1 MSGWRAAAYAGAQ
14 FPLPLPVV
22 KVCAVSKREENLGSG
37 RGSGSGLRASAFG
50 FADNPE
56 IIDAIDHTETM
67 YFFLNGRLVPEQ
79 DARVPVSD
87 RAFLYGD
94 AAFDTLCA
102 YGGRLFR
109 AQEHLQRL
117 MLSLAA
123 LRIEPPGTLAQ
134 MEAHLYA
141 VLERNAVHDA
151 ILRTTV
157 SRGSGARGLSI
168 REVGVPTY
176 LIACYPGSEMN
187 AAQTSVKLEQVGV
200 RRTPAESL
208 PAHAKTANY
217 LNSILALAEAMDAGA
232 DEALLLDL
240 RGCIAECA
248 YSNVFFVRGAR
259 LLTPGLDA
267 GILPG
272 ITRATVLELARAG
285 GIAISETSLE
295 AAVAQEADE
304 AFITNSVRGVV
315 PVHAIGE
322 RRFPAP
328 GAVTSQI
335 AQSYW
340 TLVQRETGSR

>member
-1 MSGWRAAAYAGAQ
+1 
-14 FPLPLPVV
+14 
-22 KVCAVSKREENLGSG
+22 
-37 RGSGSGLRASAFG
+37 
-50 FADNPE
+50 
-56 IIDAIDHTETM
+56 M

-87 RAFLYGD
+87 RGFLYGD

-134 MEAHLYA
+134 MEANLYS
-141 VLERNAVHDA
+141 VLERNAMRDA

-157 SRGSGARGLSI
+157 SRGSGARGPSI

-176 LIACYPGSEMN
+176 LIACYAGSELN

-200 RRTPAESL
+200 RRTPPESL

-248 YSNVFFVRGAR
+248 YSNVFFVRGAA
-259 LLTPGLDA
+259 LLTPALDA

-272 ITRATVLELARAG
+272 ITRAAVLELARAE

-295 AAVAQEADE
+295 PAVALGGRRRLHHQQRARCRTGACHWRPDVSGAGSADCTDC
-304 AFITNSVRGVV
+304 AVDTGRWWSARPVRG
-315 PVHAIGE
+315 E
-322 RRFPAP
+322 RSSERHGRASAVLREKRTPRRRRRSRANRPHTRTATAP
-328 GAVTSQI
+328 
-335 AQSYW
+335 
-340 TLVQRETGSR
+340 